1 VNSKHAFT
9 FLGGEIKEF
18 EPTRQVSKISYKHN
32 REKQN
37 DGKKR
42 RGQDD
47 HLWSFM
53 VRAMADWTKFVV
65 YCIWNM
71 LLNLLTP
78 KWHNPGILTP
88 IYQAQRYFLFSQ
100 PVQNKW
106 CFSGQTQFLKI
117 WRCSSTFL
125 MKAVNSKEM

>member
-1 VNSKHAFT
+1 VVRIHAFKKSRT
-9 FLGGEIKEF
+9 VRALGDALDPLPYKEI
-18 EPTRQVSKISYKHN
+18 H
-32 REKQN
+32 
-37 DGKKR
+37 
-42 RGQDD
+42 